1 MKSNSIYNVAMQNT
15 AQQTLNDFVT
25 ELVANRIG
33 TWCQWRRHLH
43 THPELSWNESET
55 TRFIRDRLTESQLR
69 LVPGPRQLG
78 GCVDFDFGR
87 PEHAHR
93 IALRGDMDAIPVL
106 EANEV
111 SYRSQVPGVM
121 HACGHDVHTTVMLA
135 VAETLS
141 RIHSARLFSQPAKMR
156 VIFQPAEEVAQGAN
170 ESIASGMID
179 GVDAALA
186 MHVDPSRAVG
196 TIGLRDG
203 VQTACCDELKFV
215 IEGSGGHGARPH
227 ETSDTILAAAHLVQT
242 AYSLL
247 PRIIDAR
254 DDAVISICRIA
265 GGNSAN
271 VIPARLEMLGTLRSF
286 SETPREQILGRLK
299 TLASSTA
306 SLFHVNVDFHVVTS
320 IPSVDNC
327 PALNQLVRDVAMQQ
341 LGPDAVQTVEPSLGG
356 EDFACYQHYIPGA
369 LIRVGSASG
378 NRFGAHLH
386 SPQFDV
392 DEHVIGV
399 ACRLFV
405 HSLFAWSIRHNTQ
418 NELH

>member
-1 MKSNSIYNVAMQNT
+1 MQDT
-15 AQQTLNDFVT
+15 AKQTMNDFVN
-25 ELVANRIG
+25 EFIGNRIG
-33 TWCQWRRHLH
+33 TWCQWRRRLH
-43 THPELSWNESET
+43 AHPELSWHET
-55 TRFIRDRLTESQLR
+55 ATTAFIRERLAESQLQ
-69 LVPGPRQLG
+69 LVPGPRELG
-78 GCVDFDFGR
+78 GRVDFDFGPSDHVR
-87 PEHAHR
+87 R
-93 IALRGDMDAIPVL
+93 IAVRGDIDAIPVD
-106 EANEV
+106 ESNEV

-141 RIHSARLFSQPAKMR
+141 QIQLAQLFSQSARMR

-170 ESIASGMID
+170 ESIAAGMID
-179 GVDAALA
+179 GVEAALA
-186 MHVDPSRAVG
+186 IHVDPSRPVG

-203 VQTACCDELKFV
+203 IQTACCDELKFV
-215 IEGSGGHGARPH
+215 ITGSGGHGARPH

-242 AYSLL
+242 AHSLL

-254 DDAVISICRIA
+254 DDAVISICKIA

-271 VIPARLEMLGTLRSF
+271 VIPTRLEMLGTLRSF
-286 SETPREQILGRLK
+286 SEMARERILGRLK

-306 SLFHVNVDFHVVTS
+306 SLFKVNVDFHVVTS

-327 PALNQLVRDVAMQQ
+327 PNLNQLVRETAAQQ
-341 LGPDAVQTVEPSLGG
+341 LGADAIQTVEPSLGG

-378 NRFGAHLH
+378 NRFAAHLH

-399 ACRLFV
+399 ACRLLV
-405 HSLFAWSIRHNTQ
+405 HSLFAWSSHHNSPSEKQ
-418 NELH
+418 S